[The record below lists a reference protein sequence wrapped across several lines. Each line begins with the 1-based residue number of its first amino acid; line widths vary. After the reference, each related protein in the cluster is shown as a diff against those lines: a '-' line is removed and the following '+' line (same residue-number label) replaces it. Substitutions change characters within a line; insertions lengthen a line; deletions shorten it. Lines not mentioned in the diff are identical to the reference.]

1 MGYIY
6 LGSLCQKMDT
16 KLNLKPQQHQAEK
29 MKNFLHLIED
39 TFLFFFFKYKS
50 LKLLYLLVH
59 ISKRFPS
66 TFDMQQISTSYSAKQ
81 T

>member
-39 TFLFFFFKYKS
+39 TFFFFFLIQITKTF
-50 LKLLYLLVH
+50 V
-59 ISKRFPS
+59 PS
-66 TFDMQQISTSYSAKQ
+66 CAY
-81 T
+81 